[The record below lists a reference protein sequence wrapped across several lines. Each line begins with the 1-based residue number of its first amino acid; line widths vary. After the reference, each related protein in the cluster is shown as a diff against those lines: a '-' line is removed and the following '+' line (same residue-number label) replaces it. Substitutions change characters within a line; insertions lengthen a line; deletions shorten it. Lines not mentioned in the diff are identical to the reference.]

1 VAIALR
7 VAFSV
12 LSAVSQKWRPR
23 RLARIGFGAIVL
35 ATLPT
40 QIGFQDLGALLAR
53 QPGVAMRWRQHVIA
67 SPFGTIHA
75 ATFSMPQP
83 IGTTIPSPPVYAL
96 ANFDPEAIATSI
108 GRQYLGDAGAPLQFP
123 TVNRK
128 DKGDSLVSRG
138 RAPMPPL
145 PPLLTINPVPSA
157 EADAPLT
164 EDPVTGRFDPYQDYE
179 FASVPEEPPADI
191 DAPDAGTS
199 AAAKSTERAP
209 VDTPQAGK
217 ESARIYFG
225 GSPLAAGQESIM
237 PWAPG
242 QAPTISPIN
251 PTGDPDIKLAALN
264 PADKANDDAGGTS
277 IANKGE
283 VTGVDQR
290 PMSPAERLA
299 LAGKSFEKAEKCLA
313 NAVYFESRGEAV
325 RGQIAV
331 AQVIM
336 NRVFSPF
343 YPDNVCGVVNQR
355 NRRGCQ
361 FSYTCDGIPNVVTEP
376 TAWVRAKHIAHD
388 MLVGK
393 LWMPEVAKATH
404 YHAYWVHPDWVIEM
418 KKISRLG
425 VHTFYRPRA
434 WGDGDKE
441 PVWGDPKLT
450 KKEAALFEQK
460 WPVSYSREWLRSPD
474 GRTWARKQAQN

>member
-1 VAIALR
+1 VAITLW

-12 LSAVSQKWRPR
+12 LSAVSQKGRAR
-23 RLARIGFGAIVL
+23 RLAQIGFGAVVL
-35 ATLPT
+35 AALPT

-53 QPGVAMRWRQHVIA
+53 QPAVAMRWRQHVIA

-75 ATFSMPQP
+75 ATFSMPRP
-83 IGTTIPSPPVYAL
+83 VGTTIPHPPVYAL
-96 ANFDPEAIATSI
+96 ANFDPANIAVSI
-108 GRQYLGDAGAPLQFP
+108 GREFLGDPDSPLSFP
-123 TVNRK
+123 TVNREG
-128 DKGDSLVSRG
+128 KGDSLLSRA
-138 RAPMPPL
+138 RQPMPPL
-145 PPLLTINPVPSA
+145 PPMLAINPTPPA
-157 EADAPLT
+157 EADALVT
-164 EDPVTGRFDPYQDYE
+164 EDVVVDRFDPYQDYE
-179 FASVPEEPPADI
+179 FAALPDESPTSVKAPEG
-191 DAPDAGTS
+191 GTLPTPNGES
-199 AAAKSTERAP
+199 RVTGA
-209 VDTPQAGK
+209 PQAHK
-217 ESARIYFG
+217 EAARVFFG
-225 GSPLAAGQESIM
+225 DDPLAASQEAIK

-242 QAPTISPIN
+242 QAPTIRPNN
-251 PTGDPDIKLAALN
+251 PTGDPDIKLAALH
-264 PADKANDDAGGTS
+264 PGEATDTDAGGTS
-277 IANKGE
+277 VANKGE

-299 LAGKSFEKAEKCLA
+299 LSGKSFESAEKCLA
-313 NAVYFESRGEAV
+313 NAVYFEARGEAV

-343 YPDNVCGVVNQR
+343 YPNNVCGVVNQR

-361 FSYTCDGIPNVVTEP
+361 FSYTCDGIPNVVTEA
-376 TAWVRAKHIAHD
+376 TAWARAKRIAHD

-404 YHAYWVHPDWVIEM
+404 YHAYWVHPDWVNEM

-434 WGDGDKE
+434 WGDGEDE
-441 PVWGDPKLT
+441 PVWGDPQAT
-450 KKEAALFEQK
+450 IKKAALFEEQ

-474 GRTWARKQAQN
+474 GRAWARRNAQN